1 MEFLRKSIRRQLAAI
16 LLLPLLLFT
25 FVFIS
30 VLYETSMNLVNNHII
45 VQFEDRLQSNM
56 EQLTSSVT
64 PELVDAALDSRT
76 KYQELYTILTDF
88 TKNHTGLQN
97 AYVIAKVDG
106 KDVILALSND
116 DKMYLSEL
124 PFTPEQNQTLESNK
138 SVMSGI
144 YKDEWGVHKSLF
156 LPVTS
161 SAVIG
166 IDMDAAFIEDLKQY
180 ILWLSVGFIAASV
193 IIGVALSIISKR
205 MFIAPVVTLA
215 DRTKL
220 LAQGDLTTP
229 ILSDRIDELGTLS
242 TGFEEM
248 RKKLL
253 QLISKIR
260 ENSETIDSVSDHLL
274 LASVKL
280 TDSSKITTMSIAEE
294 AKAAEER
301 SNHIQEVFNM
311 VQQVSDSVTYVD
323 EKVTNMNH
331 VSESAQNLAKKG
343 NQQVQVISSQ
353 ITEIQ
358 KYGEINSNQLRSL
371 GQRTKEISDI
381 INIISNIASHINL
394 LALNASIEAARAGEH
409 GKGFAVV
416 AQEVQKLAKQTND
429 SVGHIV
435 ENIQEI
441 LVETEKASSTTEQS
455 FQEIN
460 KGVSLIIE
468 NGLLFE
474 QIYQSVDELTNGVN
488 CIADSTYQI
497 ASLSTDTLSAV
508 QQISAISEESVAT
521 TQEIAASTEEQTQ
534 SVVELQKMSQDLK
547 RMSEDLYELV
557 HSFNV

>member
-1 MEFLRKSIRRQLAAI
+1 MNFLRKSIRRQLTAI
-16 LLLPLLLFT
+16 VLLPLLLFT
-25 FVFIS
+25 FVFIT
-30 VLYETSMNLVNNHII
+30 VLYETSMNLVNNHVI
-45 VQFEDRLQSNM
+45 VQFENRLESNM
-56 EQLTSSVT
+56 EKLTIEATPQLI
-64 PELVDAALDSRT
+64 EEALQSRS
-76 KYQELYTILTDF
+76 KYEQLFTILTNF
-88 TKNHTGLQN
+88 TKKYEGMQN

-116 DKMYLSEL
+116 DMYMSEL
-124 PFTPEQNQTLESNK
+124 PFTPEQNQALETK
-138 SVMSGI
+138 QSVMSSI
-144 YKDEWGVHKSLF
+144 YKDDWGVHKSLF
-156 LPVTS
+156 LPVS
-161 SAVIG
+161 SNTVIG
-166 IDMDAAFIEDLKQY
+166 IDMDASFIENLENY
-180 ILWLSVGFIAASV
+180 ILWLSVGFVVAAV
-193 IIGVALSIISKR
+193 IIGAFLSILSKKMIIIPVIS
-205 MFIAPVVTLA
+205 LA
-215 DRTKL
+215 ERTKM

-229 ILSDRIDELGTLS
+229 ITTDRIDELGTLS
-242 TGFEEM
+242 NGFEEM

-253 QLISKIR
+253 QLISLIR
-260 ENSETIDSVSDHLL
+260 DNSETIDTVSDHLL

-280 TDSSKITTMSIAEE
+280 TDSSKITTMSISEE

-311 VQQVSDSVTYVD
+311 VQQVSDSVSFVD
-323 EKVTNMNH
+323 DKVTNMNE

-358 KYGEINSNQLRSL
+358 KYGEINSHQLRNL

-435 ENIQEI
+435 DNIKEI
-441 LVETEKASSTTEQS
+441 LVETEKASETTEQS

-460 KGVSLIIE
+460 KGVALIIE

-474 QIYQSVDELTNGVN
+474 QIYQSVDELTKGVN
-488 CIADSTYQI
+488 CIADSTYKI

-508 QQISAISEESVAT
+508 EQISAISEESVAT

-547 RMSEDLYELV
+547 QMSKDLYELV
-557 HSFNV
+557 HSFKV